1 MPTPQN
7 SSIFTRILGV
17 IGKVCI
23 FAGLILIAFSGYQLW
38 GTGIAERQAQNS
50 LEKTFEARRAPTPQF
65 VIPKYGEVAGKL
77 SIESIGLSKMIVVG
91 VDYKNLEKGPGI
103 FPGSPLPGH
112 PGNLAIAG
120 HRNTFGAPFEKLN
133 EVQEGDKIEVTTAEG
148 TFTYIAY
155 GDPTI
160 VPATA
165 VEVATTV
172 DPTRTTLTLIT
183 CHPKWTSTNRLIVT
197 AEIVAAVPPLQAA
210 VFAIPEDIA
219 PLNQGWFHDVSTWPA
234 IVALFIALTV
244 IVFGTPRLVRR
255 YHRPWLLYP
264 LAAVVFL
271 PTLFVFFTQI
281 TRILP
286 SNL

>member
-1 MPTPQN
+1 MPTSQN
-7 SSIFTRILGV
+7 RSIFTRILGV

-23 FAGLILIAFSGYQLW
+23 SAGLVLLAFSGYQLW
-38 GTGIAERQAQNS
+38 GTGVAERQAQNS
-50 LEKTFEARRAPTPQF
+50 LEKAFEARRAPTPQF

-112 PGNLAIAG
+112 PGNLAISG

-210 VFAIPEDIA
+210 VIAIPEDVT

-255 YHRPWLLYP
+255 YHRPWLLDP

>member
-1 MPTPQN
+1 M
-7 SSIFTRILGV
+7 SSHPSRPRWNRSLDV
-17 IGKVCI
+17 IGRICLST
-23 FAGLILIAFSGYQLW
+23 GLLLLLFTGYQLW
-38 GTGIAERQAQNS
+38 GTGIMELRAQKS

-103 FPGSPLPGH
+103 FPGSPLPGR
-112 PGNLAIAG
+112 PGNLAISG
-120 HRNTFGAPFEKLN
+120 HRTTFGAPFEKLN
-133 EVQEGDKIEVTTAEG
+133 EVKDGDKIEVTTAEG

-197 AEIVAAVPPLQAA
+197 AEIVAAAPPLQPA
-210 VFAIPEDIA
+210 VIAIPEEVA
-219 PLNQGWFHDVSTWPA
+219 PLSQGWFHDVSTWPA
-234 IVALFIALTV
+234 ILALFIALAV
-244 IVFGTPRLVRR
+244 IVMGTPRLVRR
-255 YHRPWLLYP
+255 YHRPFLFYP
-264 LAAVVFL
+264 LAVVVFL